1 MPMWVCAHG
10 HLSVVGA
17 TASIT
22 KYQTMMPGIYDMQH
36 KLHVTVRKYA
46 KCVPIH
52 TSLLLSGYIKIYE
65 INEKI

>member
-1 MPMWVCAHG
+1 MWVCGHG
-10 HLSVVGA
+10 HFWVLGA
-17 TASIT
+17 IANIT
-22 KYQTMMPGIYDMQH
+22 KYQTIMPGIYAMQH
-36 KLHVTVRKYA
+36 KLHVIVRKYA